1 MSSEDVKALERG
13 FEALE
18 RGDLEVLLSL
28 VDPEFEVGHRMV
40 PEGRSGLRGP
50 DALTDNVSQ
59 IREVFGD
66 VSWHPQEVIDLD
78 GRLLVRVRLEAT
90 AQHTALPFDED
101 IGQIHTLRNGR
112 MLRLD
117 VYRTWEE
124 ARLAAGLPD

>member
-1 MSSEDVKALERG
+1 
-13 FEALE
+13 
-18 RGDLEVLLSL
+18 
-28 VDPEFEVGHRMV
+28 
-40 PEGRSGLRGP
+40 
-50 DALTDNVSQ
+50 
-59 IREVFGD
+59 VFGD

>member
-1 MSSEDVKALERG
+1 MHEDVKALERG

-28 VDPEFEVGHRMV
+28 VDPAFEVGHRMV
-40 PEGRSGLRGP
+40 PEGGSGARGP
-50 DALTDNVSQ
+50 DALVENVAQ

-66 VSWHPQEVIDLD
+66 VSWHPREVIDLD

-90 AQHTALPFDED
+90 AHHTALPFDED
-101 IGQIHTLRNGR
+101 IGQIYTLRNGR

-117 VYRTWEE
+117 IYRTWQE
-124 ARLAAGLPD
+124 ARAAAGLPD